1 MASADLGLATIN
13 RTEIV
18 RDYLAR
24 EPLANDIVYRLLSA
38 FGHGEGLSAWV
49 SMVPAFVEPS
59 DPLVAAA
66 HLTGHFSLTLGLT
79 RLVACCLELGVADFA
94 AYVGE

>member
-59 DPLVAAA
+59 DPLV
-66 HLTGHFSLTLGLT
+66 LTLGLT